1 MGLITEEQLEGA
13 LTFMKRKAV
22 DYAQAKANRRYTEE
36 FRKTLKARLYQE
48 APDGTV
54 ADKEAFAYGH
64 HDYEENLLGLKA
76 AVDEE
81 EQLRWQLEA
90 ARITTEIYRT
100 QHADGR
106 RMDRAAQ

>member
-1 MGLITEEQLEGA
+1 MITEEQLEGA
-13 LTFMKRKAV
+13 LTFMKKKAV
-22 DYAQAKANRRYTEE
+22 DYAAAKASRRYLEE

-48 APDGTV
+48 APDGTIS
-54 ADKEAFAYGH
+54 DKESFAYGH
-64 HDYEENLLGLKA
+64 HDYEENLIGLKA

-90 ARITTEIYRT
+90 AKITTEIYRT

>member
-1 MGLITEEQLEGA
+1 MITEEQLEGA
-13 LTFMKRKAV
+13 LTFMKKKAV
-22 DYAQAKANRRYTEE
+22 EYASAKANRRYTEE
-36 FRKTLKARLYQE
+36 YRKTLKAKLYQE
-48 APDGTV
+48 APEGTI

-64 HDYEENLLGLKA
+64 HDYVENLLGLKA